1 MTKGRGAPIPA
12 APARRGAVLRIRI
25 ALSLGA
31 LVLAGGALTGG
42 IALASEAQPAAPTA
56 TTRPT
61 APPSAMPTTS
71 RKPAQAPSAVPAP
84 PREATRAPSAVRV
97 PRAVPAGPTGDLH
110 LPAIGE
116 SR

>member
-1 MTKGRGAPIPA
+1 M
-12 APARRGAVLRIRI
+12 RIRI

-42 IALASEAQPAAPTA
+42 IALASEAQPPAPSA

-61 APPSAMPTTS
+61 QPPSAMPTDT
-71 RKPAQAPSAVPAP
+71 RKPAEAPTAMPAP
-84 PREATRAPSAVRV
+84 PREATKAPSTRPQRV

-110 LPAIGE
+110 LPAVWE
-116 SR
+116 TR

>member
-1 MTKGRGAPIPA
+1 M
-12 APARRGAVLRIRI
+12 RIRI

-42 IALASEAQPAAPTA
+42 IAVASEAQPAAPTA
-56 TTRPT
+56 TTAPSERPI
-61 APPSAMPTTS
+61 AP
-71 RKPAQAPSAVPAP
+71 PSAVPATSRQP
-84 PREATRAPSAVRV
+84 QAPTVAPAPRETKAPSTRPQRV

-110 LPAIGE
+110 LPAIGV

>member
-1 MTKGRGAPIPA
+1 
-12 APARRGAVLRIRI
+12 LRIRI

-42 IALASEAQPAAPTA
+42 IAVAQSQ
-56 TTRPT
+56 PT
-61 APPSAMPTTS
+61 APPSATTARPAEPPRAEPTLTQ
-71 RKPAQAPSAVPAP
+71 RPAPSAAA
-84 PREATRAPSAVRV
+84 PREATKAPARAEQAPRV

-110 LPAIGE
+110 LPAIGV

>member
-1 MTKGRGAPIPA
+1 
-12 APARRGAVLRIRI
+12 LRIRI

-42 IALASEAQPAAPTA
+42 IAMASQSQPTAPPQA

-61 APPSAMPTTS
+61 EPPSAAPPQATT
-71 RKPAQAPSAVPAP
+71 RKPVSAPSAIPATTKP
-84 PREATRAPSAVRV
+84 PRAEQAPRV

-110 LPAIGE
+110 LPAIGVT
-116 SR
+116 R

>member
-1 MTKGRGAPIPA
+1 M
-12 APARRGAVLRIRI
+12 RIRI

-42 IALASEAQPAAPTA
+42 IALASEAQPPAPTA

-61 APPSAMPTTS
+61 APPSAIPTTS
-71 RKPAQAPSAVPAP
+71 RKPTEAPTAMPAP
-84 PREATRAPSAVRV
+84 PREATKAPSARPQRV

-110 LPAIGE
+110 LPAIGV

>member
-1 MTKGRGAPIPA
+1 M
-12 APARRGAVLRIRI
+12 RIRI

-42 IALASEAQPAAPTA
+42 IALASEAQPPAPTA

-61 APPSAMPTTS
+61 EPPSAMPATS
-71 RKPAQAPSAVPAP
+71 RATKAPTAVPAP
-84 PREATRAPSAVRV
+84 PREATKAPSAVRV

-110 LPAIGE
+110 LPAIGAT
-116 SR
+116 R